1 MPKTT
6 FNLSTVTSVSTHRTW
21 YTQGIIK
28 KKYCSGNPKL
38 LLKRIKL
45 LGVVKYSGSF
55 LELLSRALNEASLI
69 TVYRGCNHHKV
80 PRDCQAFRVLLRPL
94 HMISVGLVLDFI
106 NRIENVDMAHNYAI
120 DVIDNH
126 HKQSMVN
133 PEIIWLG

>member
-1 MPKTT
+1 MV
-6 FNLSTVTSVSTHRTW
+6 F
-21 YTQGIIK
+21 K
-28 KKYCSGNPKL
+28 KRYCLGNPKL

-45 LGVVKYSGSF
+45 LGVKCSRSF
-55 LELLSRALNEASLI
+55 RELLSRAPNEASLI
-69 TVYRGCNHHKV
+69 TIYRGCNHHKV